1 MIPQV
6 VGWYCLPHEN
16 LCFRRSLYAVKKSAT
31 GLYLAAALFKID
43 TLKTPLIV
51 QCNPCTP
58 THITIIVGTYTYI
71 FIDNIPKFSHI
82 L

>member
-16 LCFRRSLYAVKKSAT
+16 LCLRRSLYAVKKSAT

-51 QCNPCTP
+51 EGNPCTP
-58 THITIIVGTYTYI
+58 AHIAVVVG
-71 FIDNIPKFSHI
+71 
-82 L
+82 

>member
-16 LCFRRSLYAVKKSAT
+16 LWFRRSLYSVKKSAT

-58 THITIIVGTYTYI
+58 AHIAVVVG
-71 FIDNIPKFSHI
+71 
-82 L
+82 